1 MALSDREVRNLKP
14 EKKTSYSDGGGL
26 YLEVT
31 PAKGL
36 KRWWLRYF
44 MNGKDRKIPLGYYP
58 VMSLSDARLEAAM
71 TKGMVRNTDD
81 PRDPL
86 EERERK
92 RLEKL
97 AKAEADARQAEI
109 ERLKTESEEAYLK
122 SRLTFQGLYER
133 WLKAVIRHHKDKGV
147 EMERCFGKDVLPFI
161 GHLYAE
167 DVTRQQIS
175 LLLTNITERGSKVM
189 AGRTLTNIRQC
200 FGYGIGIGLIEHDPT
215 SHLKKSAFAGKAKM
229 RDRVLSDDELNHLLQ
244 VALNESKL
252 ALKGKAS
259 IKVMLSTAVRVGE
272 LLKAKYE
279 HIDLT
284 GRKWIIPAENA
295 KNGKEHLVHLS
306 DYAVQA
312 FEELF
317 QVADH
322 DIWLFTD
329 RSRTKHICVK
339 TLTKQISD
347 RQTTSPLSNRASDTT
362 SLMLSGGKWTPH
374 DLRRTAA
381 TLMGGLKIPPY
392 VIEKCLNHT
401 EENRMI
407 QTYQHA
413 PLYEERQQA
422 FEALGRKLSI
432 LSDPDA
438 LQNEKIIQFNK
449 YR

>member
-1 MALSDREVRNLKP
+1 MALSDIGIRKFKT
-14 EKKTSYSDGGGL
+14 EKRVFLSDGNGL
-26 YLEVT
+26 YLEAT
-31 PAKGL
+31 KTGL
-36 KRWWLRYF
+36 KRWWVRYKIE
-44 MNGKDRKIPLGYYP
+44 GKTKRLSLKYYP
-58 VMSLSDARLEAAM
+58 EMSLVEARLEAVKII
-71 TKGMVRNTDD
+71 TELKTSDVRID
-81 PRDPL
+81 PK
-86 EERERK
+86 EELERK
-92 RLEKL
+92 RLEKIT
-97 AKAEADARQAEI
+97 KAENDARQAEI
-109 ERLKTESEEAYLK
+109 DRLKIASEEAFLK
-122 SRLTFQGLYER
+122 SRLTFQGLYDR
-133 WLKAVIRHHKDKGV
+133 WLKAVVKNHKDQGI
-147 EMERCFGKDVLPFI
+147 EMERAFGKDVLPFI

-167 DVTRQQIS
+167 EVTRQQIS
-175 LLLTNITERGSKVM
+175 ILLTNITERGSKVM

-229 RDRVLSDDELNHLLQ
+229 RDRVLSEDELTHLLQ
-244 VALNESKL
+244 VALIESKL
-252 ALKGKAS
+252 AFKGKAA
-259 IKVMLSTAVRVGE
+259 IKIILSTAVRVGE
-272 LLKAKYE
+272 LLKAKHQ

-284 GRKWIIPAENA
+284 GRKWVIPAENA
-295 KNGKEHLVHLS
+295 KNGREHLVHLS

-317 QVADH
+317 QLVEH

-329 RSRTKHICVK
+329 RSKQNHVCVK
-339 TLTKQISD
+339 TLTKQIGD

-362 SLMLSGGKWTPH
+362 TLMLSGGKWTPH

-422 FEALGRKLSI
+422 FNALGRKLSL
-432 LSDPDA
+432 LSDPEA
-438 LQNEKIIQFNK
+438 LENETLIKFNK

>member
-1 MALSDREVRNLKP
+1 MALSDIGIRKYKT
-14 EKKTSYSDGGGL
+14 EKRVFLSDGNGL

-31 PAKGL
+31 KTGL
-36 KRWWLRYF
+36 KRWWVRYKIE
-44 MNGKDRKIPLGYYP
+44 GKTKRLSLKYYP
-58 VMSLSDARLEAAM
+58 EMSLVEARLEAVKII
-71 TKGMVRNTDD
+71 TELKTSDERID
-81 PRDPL
+81 PK

-92 RLEKL
+92 RLEKI
-97 AKAEADARQAEI
+97 AKSEADARQAEI
-109 ERLKTESEEAYLK
+109 ERLKSESEEAFLQ

-133 WLKAVIRHHKDKGV
+133 WLKAVIKHHKDQGV
-147 EMERCFGKDVLPFI
+147 EMERAFGKDVLPYI

-167 DVTRQQIS
+167 EVTRQQIS
-175 LLLTNITERGSKVM
+175 ILLTNITERGSKVM

-229 RDRVLSDDELNHLLQ
+229 RDRVLSEDELNHLLQ

-252 ALKGKAS
+252 AFKGKAA

-284 GRKWIIPAENA
+284 GRKWVIPAENA
-295 KNGKEHLVHLS
+295 KNAKKHLVHLS
-306 DYAVQA
+306 DYAIQA
-312 FEELF
+312 FEELV

-347 RQTTSPLSNRASDTT
+347 RQTTAPLSNRTTDTT

-422 FEALGRKLSI
+422 FEALGRKLTL

-438 LQNEKIIQFNK
+438 MHNEKIIQFNK